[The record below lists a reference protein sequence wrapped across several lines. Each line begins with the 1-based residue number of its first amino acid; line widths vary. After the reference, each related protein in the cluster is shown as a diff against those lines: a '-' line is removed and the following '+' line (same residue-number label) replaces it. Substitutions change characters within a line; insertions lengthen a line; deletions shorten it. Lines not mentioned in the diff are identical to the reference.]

1 MHTPLSIDAL
11 WGAAAPEPPGPHRP
25 MQGDAA
31 TGHEFRL
38 HTEDGAELA
47 ATAHEPAGAARA
59 VALIAPATAVPRQFY
74 RPFAQ
79 WLAGRGYAVLTIDY
93 RGIAGSRGA
102 GLAPPSISM
111 RDWMQRDLPAALAAA
126 CHRAG
131 HAPAGAAR
139 LPILWVGHSLGG
151 HALAQLPGIEQVD
164 AAIGVAAQLPSYA
177 HWPSAVQRLGARVFF
192 NLWVPGLVRLFGR
205 LPGWAL
211 GGGEDLPAAAALD
224 WCHWGRMDNYFA
236 SDPQVALTT
245 GQWQGRAHFW
255 CITDDWIF
263 GPQGAVAALQRT
275 FDGAAGQ
282 AELHRMSPA
291 DLGLRRLGHFGPF
304 RRSVGPKA
312 WPIWLDR
319 IEAATPALQPVRA

>member
-1 MHTPLSIDAL
+1 MHTPLSIAAL
-11 WGAAAPEPPGPHRP
+11 WGMPEPRTRGAHDPAPTGAAAS
-25 MQGDAA
+25 
-31 TGHEFRL
+31 HELRL
-38 HTEDGAELA
+38 RTDDGAELA
-47 ATAHEPAGAARA
+47 VTAHEPTGAARA
-59 VALIAPATAVPRQFY
+59 VALVAPATAVPRQFY

-79 WLAGRGYAVLTIDY
+79 WLASRGYAVLTFDY
-93 RGIAGSRGA
+93 RGIAGSRVA
-102 GLAPPSISM
+102 GPSQATISM

-126 CHRAG
+126 RHRASRG
-131 HAPAGAAR
+131 PHASSR

-177 HWPSAVQRLGARVFF
+177 HWPSAVQRLGARLFF
-192 NLWVPGLVRLFGR
+192 NLWVPGLVKAFGR

-224 WCHWGRMDNYFA
+224 WCRWGRMDNYFA
-236 SDPQVALTT
+236 SDPQVALTS
-245 GQWQGRAHFW
+245 GRWQGRAHFW
-255 CITDDWIF
+255 CISDDWIF
-263 GPQGAVAALQRT
+263 GPHGAVAALQRT

-304 RRSVGPKA
+304 RRSAGPKV
-312 WPIWLDR
+312 WPIWLER
-319 IEAATPALQPVRA
+319 IEAATPALRAGRA